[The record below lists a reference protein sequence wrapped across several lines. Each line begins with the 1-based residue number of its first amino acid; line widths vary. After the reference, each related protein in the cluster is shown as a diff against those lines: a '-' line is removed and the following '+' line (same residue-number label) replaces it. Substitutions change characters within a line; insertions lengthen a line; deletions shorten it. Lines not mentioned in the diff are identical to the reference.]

1 MVENNNSAAA
11 AGNSDKLQNQPTFRR
26 LMDNNSNIFDDIC
39 NLQKLIQME
48 SELKQTF
55 FIRFDDMI

>member
-11 AGNSDKLQNQPTFRR
+11 VGNSDKLQNQPTFRR

>member
-1 MVENNNSAAA
+1 MVENNSAA
-11 AGNSDKLQNQPTFRR
+11 AGNSDKLQQQPTFRR

>member
-1 MVENNNSAAA
+1 MVENNNSAA

>member
-1 MVENNNSAAA
+1 
-11 AGNSDKLQNQPTFRR
+11 
-26 LMDNNSNIFDDIC
+26 MDNNSNIFDDIC